1 MKIRILRQ
9 TMAGGCV
16 VRVGEVIETSLDD
29 AKFLIG
35 IGKAEQ
41 VIEEPVAKAL
51 VEEPVKSTPTPSKR
65 RKTSDNS

>member
-9 TMAGGCV
+9 TIANGCV
-16 VRVGEVIETSLDD
+16 ARMGDVIEASPDD
-29 AKFLIG
+29 ARLLIG

-41 VIEEPVAKAL
+41 VIEAP

-65 RKTSDNS
+65 RKPQ